1 MLQEKELEK
10 KLKNFI
16 KAEGGLCLKWVSP
29 GFTGVPDRICLLP
42 GGRVVFAELK
52 RPGIKDG
59 LSPRQKRV
67 ISQLKALGCSVVV
80 VRSEEDFRK
89 I

>member
-1 MLQEKELEK
+1 MLEK
-10 KLKNFI
+10 DLENKLRAKV
-16 KAEGGLCLKWVSP
+16 KSLGGMCLKWVSP

-52 RPGIKDG
+52 RPGVKDG

-67 ISQLKALGCSVVV
+67 IAQLRSLGLTVIVI
-80 VRSEEDFRK
+80 RSEEDCEK